1 MTLTRVNDGRSWSFS
16 KAASDGDFYV
26 DNGWY
31 GQRGCIILSI
41 WRLDIYSLET
51 RRMVM
56 LVNSCYNNYMPIFAL

>member
-1 MTLTRVNDGRSWSFS
+1 MMKQKAGMTVIVLKR
-16 KAASDGDFYV
+16 
-26 DNGWY
+26 
-31 GQRGCIILSI
+31 LSI